1 MNYEKIIVELG
12 NKIAQ
17 LTIDNAVLVS
27 RVQEE
32 QEAKEA
38 VERKYVE
45 VCTELRS
52 VKDREIIIEEREIAA
67 NEQK

>member
-45 VCTELRS
+45 ACTELRS